1 MKSQKIQL
9 NNKYYLKGIASASLV
24 KIMCINYFIFV
35 FYINFRLSL
44 YALYTSTVKRLNLKL
59 KLTSLTV
66 RPCVCVAAL
75 YGVKPVYEITEKF
88 QDNIVMTNA
97 AVSRWDTIAVM
108 MAFAVVLSVLLITIS
123 FLLAV
128 KKPDAEKLSPYECGF
143 EPFGMSRQKFDI
155 RYYLVSLLFILF
167 DLEVVY
173 LFPLIAV
180 DWYHLKNTGFII
192 AIIFIAILAI
202 GIVYE
207 FSKKALESV

>member
-1 MKSQKIQL
+1 M
-9 NNKYYLKGIASASLV
+9 NKKMEY
-24 KIMCINYFIFV
+24 
-35 FYINFRLSL
+35 
-44 YALYTSTVKRLNLKL
+44 LKL
-59 KLTSLTV
+59 KAKTAYNWFTTIRIFMIPSMFTTLNSFSAVHGIDQHALTSKTNE
-66 RPCVCVAAL
+66 VCSACSMMCEHTMT
-75 YGVKPVYEITEKF
+75 EIGER
-88 QDNIVMTNA
+88 QLECNITNE
-97 AVSRWDTIAVM
+97 SWWDTIAVM
-108 MAFAVVLSVLLITIS
+108 IAFAVLLSVLLITIS

-143 EPFGMSRQKFDI
+143 EPFGHSRQKFDI

-180 DWYHLKNTGFII
+180 DHYVLKNTGFII
-192 AIIFIAILAI
+192 AAIFILILAI

>member
-1 MKSQKIQL
+1 MLSQKIKL
-9 NNKYYLKGIASASLV
+9 NNIFFFKGS
-24 KIMCINYFIFV
+24 
-35 FYINFRLSL
+35 LSL
-44 YALYTSTVKRLNLKL
+44 GSTS
-59 KLTSLTV
+59 TSLTV
-66 RPCVCVAAL
+66 PTYVAAT

-88 QDNIVMTNA
+88 NENIVMTNA
-97 AVSRWDTIAVM
+97 NLSRWDTIAVM

-155 RYYLVSLLFILF
+155 RYYLVCLLFILF